1 MAGSRKVPIWVGM
14 FVGSF
19 LGGYVPTLWGAETFS
34 LTSLAGSVIG
44 GILGIWVGYKI
55 GAYVAS

>member
-1 MAGSRKVPIWVGM
+1 M

-19 LGGYVPTLWGAETFS
+19 LGGYIPTFFGAGTISF
-34 LTSLAGSVIG
+34 TSLACSVVG

-55 GAYVAS
+55 GAYFAS